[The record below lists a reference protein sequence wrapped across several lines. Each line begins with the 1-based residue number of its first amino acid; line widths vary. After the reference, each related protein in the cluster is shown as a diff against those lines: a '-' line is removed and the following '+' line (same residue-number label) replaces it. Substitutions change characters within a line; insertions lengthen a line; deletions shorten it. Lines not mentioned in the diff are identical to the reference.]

1 MHQKVKRSLA
11 IGVVSFVILYVLCI
25 IFGCRDGD
33 QISIFAL
40 VLRYLYLSLPAS
52 IIIGIVY
59 YFMKQ

>member
-11 IGVVSFVILYVLCI
+11 IGVVSFIILYVLCI
-25 IFGCRDGD
+25 IFGYRNGD